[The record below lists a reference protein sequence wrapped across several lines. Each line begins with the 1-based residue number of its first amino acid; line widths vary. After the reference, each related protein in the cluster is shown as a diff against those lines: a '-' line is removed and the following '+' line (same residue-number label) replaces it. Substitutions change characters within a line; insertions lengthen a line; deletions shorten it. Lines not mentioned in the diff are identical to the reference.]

1 MDKSVS
7 KYDLTLVKSENFGS
21 VQCDF
26 WQNEQGDILMTREQI
41 GRALEYADPD
51 KAIAN
56 IHDRNRDRLDKFSTT
71 LNLRKVEGN
80 RVVSRDVTV
89 YTAKGIYEICRFSR
103 QPKADAFM
111 DWVWDVIETIRKHGM
126 YVTDK
131 LLDNPDFAIKVF
143 QQLKKEREMKAKL
156 LEQIEQDKP
165 YTNFGKAIST
175 SDDGILIGDFA
186 KLLKNDGI
194 VIGQNRLFA
203 WLRDNGYLIK
213 EGRRKNRPVQK
224 YLEMGLFQVKE
235 SVVHT
240 SQGDKVT
247 ITPLITGKG
256 QLYFIEKLREE
267 YGVEVAVSC

>member
-1 MDKSVS
+1 MDKYVS
-7 KYDLTLVKSENFGS
+7 QYNLTLVKSENFGT

-41 GRALEYADPD
+41 GRALGYAYPSE
-51 KAIAN
+51 AIAK
-56 IHDRNRDRLDKFSTT
+56 IHERNKDRLDKFSGIVKLTT
-71 LNLRKVEGN
+71 PTGGTQE
-80 RVVSRDVTV
+80 TYV
-89 YTAKGIYEICRFSR
+89 YVAKGIYEICRFSR

-111 DWVWDVIETIRKHGM
+111 DWVWDVVETIRKHGM